1 MEIHKTE
8 WYASIKNNFVM
19 EYLMIWEDTSRENT
33 FNYSVI
39 PFWIKNSVC
48 VCVCTWINK
57 DS

>member
-1 MEIHKTE
+1 ME

-39 PFWIKNSVC
+39 PFWIKNS
-48 VCVCTWINK
+48 K
-57 DS
+57 